1 MTEIQFRSMLESL
14 GFNHYATDDTYSK
27 HYGDIVS
34 GLTADFKKK
43 ELRWPKGLTVST
55 ATTSNFSQSENFV
68 VFECVHRL
76 LEMGYLPK
84 DIELEPKWKVGHGAS
99 GGRADIWVRTRR
111 PGEDAYDSLLI
122 IECKTFGREFNA
134 AWKDTLEDGDQLFG
148 YFAQEPTTKFLCLYA
163 SEYEN
168 DKLNSTYHLINV
180 QDNAEY
186 LKTLK
191 SPASFENGKS
201 KGRRALFKAWKETYK
216 LDYATIGLFE
226 NGIATYHPGKTEYTV
241 DDLKSV
247 DAVEI
252 GRTYHRFA
260 EILRKYNVSGR
271 ENAFDKLVNLM
282 LAKVVDELQNRDK
295 LLFNWKGAAYDD
307 DYRLQDRLQRLYKE
321 GMQRF
326 LGEDVT
332 YIDDKQVN
340 DAFHRFKNDPDAT
353 RAKIQQYFRQLKFF
367 TNNDFAFIDVHNEK
381 LFNQNAIVL
390 REVVQMLQDMRL
402 RTETE
407 NQFLG
412 DLFENFLDQGVKQ
425 SEGQFFTPIPFV
437 RFMVSSL
444 PIAEMIDNLKKPPVV
459 LDYACGAGHFLN
471 EYARQASMHL
481 RVKEKAELDALP
493 KPVKPT
499 PKQKQDLDRKRG
511 EIIARYN
518 LKPYFEKITG
528 IEKEYRLSKVSK
540 VAAFMYG
547 QDDINIIYTDGL
559 LRNDSV
565 KDGTVNLII
574 ANPPYSVKGF
584 LETIPEERRKEFTL
598 SEAVAQITSCNSIEC
613 FFVERAAQLLAPGGI
628 AAIILPSSILNNGN
642 IYIAC
647 RDILLANFDVVA
659 IVEMGNGTFGKTN
672 TSTATL
678 FLRRKKNDD
687 AEHVRNR
694 VECWFKADFS
704 KDEIFKDADVRTRY
718 AAVIGVNEA
727 DYDAFLK
734 GEPTQ
739 RLLESDLFKQ
749 YRDMIISSSKAKS
762 ILKKKLKANYSAADR
777 KNEFEAYVAAE
788 IRRMEAEKLRV
799 FMLAD
804 QNPQPVIIVKGPSK
818 TSEFKNFLG
827 YEWSTRKGA
836 EGLHILGTD
845 DADEDGFKGGQDIEQ
860 IKTPLFNPMM
870 VCDPSKICT
879 LIHQNYL
886 GGLTDIPEEL
896 SEFVSVNSLSDMI
909 DFSLIQFDKSIQ
921 SGRMQM
927 HSKWEGCS
935 QVSTLFELAPYVT
948 EHISVDEIVV
958 DDFITTDNM
967 LQNRDGVVKC
977 VEKPQISSAIEY
989 KKGDVLVSNIRPYL
1003 KKIWLADRSGACS
1016 PDVLVFRSTG
1026 LLHPMFLYLI
1036 LSDDDFF
1043 AYMMAGKSG
1052 LKMPRGDKDAI
1063 KRYLVPLPSMEK
1075 QKKLVA
1081 ECEKIDKKIAQAKK
1095 DIETERAK
1103 IEGAFDGMKGRGT
1116 VKLASLCKIINPPKS
1131 EVSGFSDETIIS
1143 FVEMASLSNDGGILQ
1158 SENRKLGDVRKGGY
1172 TYFAENDVII
1182 AKITPCMENGKCA
1195 LARGL
1200 ANNIGFG
1207 SSEYHVF
1214 RVNDG
1219 MKSEYLYY
1227 FLNRSSIRKAAEK
1240 VMTGASGHKRV
1251 PIAFYEKL
1259 AVPKLSDKEQVT
1271 FIASVKAS
1279 EDKIVALKQEIEA
1292 AKAARSRLVEDFL
1305 K

>member
-1 MTEIQFRSMLESL
+1 MTEIQFRSMLEDL
-14 GFNHYATDDTYSK
+14 GFNHYVADDTYSK
-27 HYGDIVS
+27 YYGDTVS

-76 LEMGYLPK
+76 LEMGYQTK

-99 GGRADIWVRTRR
+99 GGRADIWVRTKRS
-111 PGEDAYDSLLI
+111 GEDAYDSLLI

-134 AWKDTLEDGDQLFG
+134 AWKETLEDGDQLFG

-168 DKLNSTYHLINV
+168 DKLNSIYHLINV
-180 QDNAEY
+180 QDNTEY

-201 KGRRALFKAWKETYK
+201 KGRRALFKAWRETYK

-226 NGIATYHPGKTEYTV
+226 KGIAAYHPGKTEYTV
-241 DDLKSV
+241 EDLKNV

-252 GRTYHRFA
+252 GKTYHRFA

-367 TNNDFAFIDVHNEK
+367 TNNDFAFIDVHNEN

-471 EYARQASMHL
+471 EYARQAAMHL
-481 RVKEKAELDALP
+481 RAKEKAELDALP

-518 LKPYFEKITG
+518 LRPYFEKITG

-559 LRNDSV
+559 LRNDEV

-584 LETIPEERRKEFTL
+584 LETIPEDRRKEFAL
-598 SEAVAQITSCNSIEC
+598 YEAVAQVSSCNSIEC

-694 VECWFKADFS
+694 VACWFKADFS
-704 KDEIFKDADVRTRY
+704 KDDIFKDADVRTRY
-718 AAVIGVNEA
+718 AAAIGVDEA

-739 RLLESDLFKQ
+739 RLLESDIFKQ
-749 YRDMIISSSKAKS
+749 YREMIVSSSKAKS
-762 ILKKKLKANYSAADR
+762 ILKKKLKPNYSAVDR
-777 KNEFEAYVAAE
+777 ENELEAYVAVE

-804 QNPQPVIIVKGPSK
+804 QNPQPVVVVKGPSK

-836 EGLHILGTD
+836 EGLHILGAD
-845 DADEDGFKGGQDIEQ
+845 EADEDGFKGGQNIEQ
-860 IKTPLFNPMM
+860 IKTPLFNPI
-870 VCDPSKICT
+870 DLADNGKICS
-879 LIHQNYL
+879 LIRRNYL
-886 GGLTDIPEEL
+886 GANIVVPEDLSAYISIVEL
-896 SEFVSVNSLSDMI
+896 SATI
-909 DFSLIQFDKSIQ
+909 DFKRKEFDGTIRTGGFTEIEIVSRFNGVPIASLVETIGGLWAGEKEPLKKVRVLRNTNFTLSGEIDYSDVAEIFVEEKPFNVRRLIPGDIVIEKSGGSDSLAVGRVVLFDKKDGDYAFSNFTARLRI
-921 SGRMQM
+921 
-927 HSKWEGCS
+927 KWE
-935 QVSTLFELAPYVT
+935 
-948 EHISVDEIVV
+948 
-958 DDFITTDNM
+958 
-967 LQNRDGVVKC
+967 
-977 VEKPQISSAIEY
+977 
-989 KKGDVLVSNIRPYL
+989 KKNDVLPQYL
-1003 KKIWLADRSGACS
+1003 HMMLNLLYQKGA
-1016 PDVLVFRSTG
+1016 T
-1026 LLHPMFLYLI
+1026 
-1036 LSDDDFF
+1036 F
-1043 AYMMAGKSG
+1043 AYQHGASG
-1052 LKMPRGDKDAI
+1052 LKNLRLED
-1063 KRYLVPLPSMEK
+1063 YLNKKIPLPPLSE

-1095 DIETERAK
+1095 DIESERARIEAAFSKCEIGGRK
-1103 IEGAFDGMKGRGT
+1103 IF
-1116 VKLASLCKIINPPKS
+1116 
-1131 EVSGFSDETIIS
+1131 
-1143 FVEMASLSNDGGILQ
+1143 
-1158 SENRKLGDVRKGGY
+1158 
-1172 TYFAENDVII
+1172 
-1182 AKITPCMENGKCA
+1182 
-1195 LARGL
+1195 
-1200 ANNIGFG
+1200 
-1207 SSEYHVF
+1207 H
-1214 RVNDG
+1214 
-1219 MKSEYLYY
+1219 
-1227 FLNRSSIRKAAEK
+1227 
-1240 VMTGASGHKRV
+1240 
-1251 PIAFYEKL
+1251 
-1259 AVPKLSDKEQVT
+1259 LSDKTKFELAIGKRVVDAQLVST
-1271 FIASVKAS
+1271 GTIPVISANVFEPMGMIDHLLITDFSKDSILWGIDGDWMVAVSPAGREFYPTDHCGVLHIKTDEVLPKVLSYLLREAGKKEGFKRSKRASIDRVGSIGVMVPPLDIQKKVEDDVKAS
-1279 EDKIVALKQEIEA
+1279 EDKIAALKQTIEA
-1292 AKAARSRLVEDFL
+1292 AKAARSKLVEDFL